1 MHLRRPL
8 LYLYPINRCST
19 APQMG
24 PHGATWPRMSNQG
37 KDRAKALWR
46 SLEMVGKS
54 NQTIARVWTL
64 PACAYTDPGVHA
76 AEKEKMFGCTW
87 QVVGHFDQVAN
98 PGDYFTIEIIGEPLL
113 IVRAADGALSECLGL
128 NRWPKNLRLQE
139 HVTSSC

>member
-1 MHLRRPL
+1 
-8 LYLYPINRCST
+8 
-19 APQMG
+19 
-24 PHGATWPRMSNQG
+24 
-37 KDRAKALWR
+37 
-46 SLEMVGKS
+46 MVGKS

-64 PACAYTDPGVHA
+64 PASAYTDPGVHA

-98 PGDYFTIEIIGEPLL
+98 PGDYFTTELIAEPLL

-128 NRWPKNLRLQE
+128 NRWPKNLRLQG